1 MTTIG
6 LEYKG
11 GGKLLYSWKESRI
24 TPDKTKGVVSLPE
37 WWHSFQINSV
47 ET

>member
-1 MTTIG
+1 MTTIR